1 MTSGNISASIAIDA
15 SPETVFA
22 ILTDPQQHPRI
33 DGSGTV
39 RGTLV
44 GPERLALDS
53 TFGIQMKF
61 GAPYKM
67 KNRVVEFEENQLIAW
82 RHVGAHRWRY
92 ELEPVDGGT
101 YVTETWDT
109 SRLSAIAR
117 GGLALAG
124 YPGRT
129 QRAIEATLVKLK
141 AAAEGDAGS

>member
-101 YVTETWDT
+101 YVTETFDWST
-109 SRLSAIAR
+109 ALIPKAIE
-117 GGLALAG
+117 LMG
-124 YPGRT
+124 YPDKHPASMEKTLANLDAHVTGG
-129 QRAIEATLVKLK
+129 EAG
-141 AAAEGDAGS
+141 E